1 MDKRKETIVTISMVK
16 LNVYAFLIIFV
27 LAFGISFLH
36 AFLSGGVQFDFT
48 LPVMFLLII
57 GMIVLVCIHEAIH
70 LIGFRYIGGVPWI
83 ELKWGVNWKLGVA
96 YAHSKQAITV
106 KQMKKVLMLPFLP
119 TGILP
124 IVIGLAT
131 NMPLISFL
139 GILLTAG
146 CMGDIALYQKVSKFP
161 DDALVKDHPSKPQ
174 FTVYES

>member
-16 LNVYAFLIIFV
+16 LNVYVFLIIFV

-70 LIGFRYIGGVPWI
+70 LIGFRYIGGVPWS

>member
-1 MDKRKETIVTISMVK
+1 MDKRKETIVTVSMVK
-16 LNVYAFLIIFV
+16 LNIYAFLIIFA
-27 LAFGISFLH
+27 LAFGIGYLH
-36 AFLSGGVQFDFT
+36 IFLSGGVQFEVT
-48 LPVMFLLII
+48 LLTMFLFII
-57 GMIVLVCIHEAIH
+57 AMLVLVCIHEAIH
-70 LIGFRYIGGVPWI
+70 LIGFRYIGGVPWS
-83 ELKWGVNWKLGVA
+83 ELTWGVNWKLGVA

-131 NMPLISFL
+131 NMPSISFL

-161 DDALVKDHPSKPQ
+161 DDAQVKDHPSKPQ